1 MIYEKTNYKPEI
13 SNSVLI
19 LNTSASKDKLK
30 EKQKKPNNLFIITR
44 RKYIMLYKITLPPI
58 FKLHLDSYKLFLLS
72 IMSSIEPPIR
82 SKE

>member
-30 EKQKKPNNLFIITR
+30 EKKPNNLFIITR
-44 RKYIMLYKITLPPI
+44 RKYIMLYKITLPLF

>member
-30 EKQKKPNNLFIITR
+30 EKKKTQ
-44 RKYIMLYKITLPPI
+44 
-58 FKLHLDSYKLFLLS
+58 
-72 IMSSIEPPIR
+72 
-82 SKE
+82 